1 MTMVVIIL
9 SIQTALYPRTSIDNS
24 RRVRQLAHNFQ
35 GSLTTLSG
43 KRIVPNLPKV
53 IGPWLAGTYDQDKSV
68 SRAATEALHK
78 SFTTPEKRKSLWRL
92 YGKELI
98 EYIEDAATV
107 QTPQTLSD
115 ERSTS
120 PDEAQAKYIRT
131 VATALAL
138 LSAFMGRYR
147 PIMSFEDLLKS
158 S

>member
-120 PDEAQAKYIRT
+120 PDEAQAKYVEPTSWLRCLRESEGGRGRRT
-131 VATALAL
+131 L
-138 LSAFMGRYR
+138 GGG
-147 PIMSFEDLLKS
+147 S
-158 S
+158 SRL